1 MQGWQRN
8 RFGLAILI
16 VASATVAN
24 ISSLTQG
31 QIISLIGLFVVIFYL
46 YVIYVN
52 KYKKNITTNK
62 PISEIICP

>member
-52 KYKKNITTNK
+52 KYKKNK
-62 PISEIICP
+62 

>member
-16 VASATVAN
+16 FASAIVAN

-31 QIISLIGLFVVIFYL
+31 QIISLIGLFVGYILSLRNLCQQV
-46 YVIYVN
+46 
-52 KYKKNITTNK
+52 
-62 PISEIICP
+62 